1 MSDPHLTRR
10 GRRDARGGG
19 SCGHISRCGARC
31 ASWPSVAFLDAPSR
45 SRRRPSSKEVRFI
58 NGFPAGGTS
67 DIIGRLLAE
76 QFSRQLGKSVVV
88 DNKAGASGMIA
99 AAETAKSAPDGHTIL
114 LASMAMM
121 TVLPQMVKTSIDVDK
136 DLTTIGNVASV
147 YNILVVGRDTPYQN
161 WQDVEKAAKANPEK
175 VTCATVGSGSSQQL
189 SCALFMALTGTKLT
203 QVPYRGGAPAIVD
216 MTGGQGRLDVGQ
228 HAFMGQI
235 RGGGLRAIGYGA
247 DAASPLLPEVPVISK
262 TGLKDF
268 VIHNWFGLVGP
279 AGMPPELVKRW
290 NEELAK
296 AVASPELKQKFAD
309 NGLQIVVGTKEAFD
323 KEIAADRLEVGQAD
337 PRLQHQAGELN
348 ITNVP
353 TGAKRSGGTS
363 S

>member
-1 MSDPHLTRR
+1 MKR
-10 GRRDARGGG
+10 GLKTLV
-19 SCGHISRCGARC
+19 
-31 ASWPSVAFLDAPSR
+31 VALALMAGPAMAQTFP
-45 SRRRPSSKEVRFI
+45 SKEIRFI

-67 DIIGRLLAE
+67 DIIGRVLAE
-76 QFSRQLGKSVVV
+76 QLTKQLGKTVVV

-99 AAETAKSAPDGHTIL
+99 ALETAKSPPDGHTIL

-121 TVLPQMVKTSIDVDK
+121 TVLPQMVKTSVDVDK
-136 DLTTIGNVASV
+136 DLVTIGNVASV
-147 YNILVVGRDTPYQN
+147 YNILVVGRDTAFRS
-161 WQDVEKAAKANPEK
+161 WQDVQAAAKANPEK

-189 SCALFMALTGTKLT
+189 SCALFMALTGTRLT

-216 MTGGQGRLDVGQ
+216 MVGGRVDMMWGNMPE
-228 HAFMGQI
+228 FMGQI

-290 NEELAK
+290 NDELIT
-296 AVASPELKQKFAD
+296 AVASPELRQKFAD
-309 NGLQIVVGTKEAFD
+309 NGLQIVTGTKADFD
-323 KEIAADRLEVGQAD
+323 KEIAEDRAKWGKVIRD
-337 PRLQHQAGELN
+337 FN
-348 ITNVP
+348 IKPEN
-353 TGAKRSGGTS
+353 
-363 S
+363 